1 MNFVKFA
8 ALALVLAAGVAPVMA
23 DNTPTAAQDELAA
36 AGADQTAAG
45 DELAA
50 AAADKAAAADT
61 KN

>member
-23 DNTPTAAQDELAA
+23 DPDKAS
-36 AGADQTAAG
+36 

-50 AAADKAAAADT
+50 AASDTAAASADLAAAAADQKAAADT
-61 KN
+61 K